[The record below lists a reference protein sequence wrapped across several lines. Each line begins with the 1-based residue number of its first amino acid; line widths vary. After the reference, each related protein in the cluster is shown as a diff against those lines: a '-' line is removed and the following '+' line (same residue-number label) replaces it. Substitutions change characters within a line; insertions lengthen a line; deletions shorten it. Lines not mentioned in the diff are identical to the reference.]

1 MGKIMFNYQF
11 TINLLLFLF
20 MTILTQILTHYFQV
34 SLELKQQQLLLTLS
48 CSAMSL
54 SGVVE
59 NINFCS
65 VAGTACLLYCLET
78 VLEFLIQLGI
88 KPSMHLLEISIFS
101 LNYTIVR
108 PTKIMNRADKNWA
121 HFQKIKYFKN
131 QSFQKI
137 SFVKVVLLV

>member
-11 TINLLLFLF
+11 IAVFF

-34 SLELKQQQLLLTLS
+34 SLELKQQLLLTLS

-65 VAGTACLLYCLET
+65 VAATACLPCCLET
-78 VLEFLIQLGI
+78 VQDFLIQLDI
-88 KPSMHLLEISIFS
+88 KPPMHILEISIFS
-101 LNYTIVR
+101 LNHVIVR
-108 PTKIMNRADKNWA
+108 LIKIIKQPPGTSQNSYFQSHFSVSKIDRIFLKKLSMKN
-121 HFQKIKYFKN
+121 I
-131 QSFQKI
+131 
-137 SFVKVVLLV
+137 